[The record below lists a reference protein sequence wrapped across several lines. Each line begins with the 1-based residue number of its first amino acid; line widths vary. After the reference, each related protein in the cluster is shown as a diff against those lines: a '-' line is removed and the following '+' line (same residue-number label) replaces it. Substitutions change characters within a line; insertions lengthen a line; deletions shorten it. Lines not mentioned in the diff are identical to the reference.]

1 MVVCKDSVLR
11 VIMIVKS
18 HPSSHLRLE
27 VIEGRGRACNAAA
40 VQKTWNGVGGLGGEP
55 WTVYLSFKLVVSVQ
69 QTCSSPLQTRPGR
82 SCLLT
87 GAAAAAGLSVLQK
100 TWQIGKCVVT
110 LTAAHI
116 LPDVIPDINILS
128 VVLLRVFSQKNVFVI
143 EVIGVD

>member
-1 MVVCKDSVLR
+1 M
-11 VIMIVKS
+11 
-18 HPSSHLRLE
+18 
-27 VIEGRGRACNAAA
+27 
-40 VQKTWNGVGGLGGEP
+40 GGEP
-55 WTVYLSFKLVVSVQ
+55 WTVYLSFKLFVSVQ
-69 QTCSSPLQTRPGR
+69 QTCSGPLHTRPGR

-87 GAAAAAGLSVLQK
+87 GAAGLSVLQK

-116 LPDVIPDINILS
+116 LPDVILDINILS